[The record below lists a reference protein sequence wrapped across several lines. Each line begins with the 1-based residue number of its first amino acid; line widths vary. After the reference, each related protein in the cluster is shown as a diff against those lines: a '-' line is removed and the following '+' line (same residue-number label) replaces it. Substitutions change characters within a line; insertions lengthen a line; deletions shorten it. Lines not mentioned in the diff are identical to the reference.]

1 MKKWLELLKEKL
13 NLARLRENKFLAPLF
28 LWYEG
33 LPPDQKNIA
42 HTTFIVSGV
51 LSLLLLVYW
60 GQGKVEGLREQ
71 IEAQNL
77 NLKELS
83 RYEEQ
88 FQEQA
93 TALKILEREA
103 KKLGADFS
111 LLSSLE
117 QLAQSSQIG
126 RESIESISPK
136 QLPPGEYFVETEA
149 TVQLVRVTLRQ
160 LVEYFYKIETSPNTL
175 LLKEIRIKPRFDNPQ
190 FLNVTFKVSAY
201 KPKD

>member
-1 MKKWLELLKEKL
+1 MKRWFELLKEKL
-13 NLARLRENKFLAPLF
+13 NPSQLRQSKLFAPLF
-28 LWYEG
+28 LWYDG

-42 HTTFIVSGV
+42 HTASIIAGV
-51 LSLLLLVYW
+51 LFLLFLVYW
-60 GQGKVEGLREQ
+60 GHVKVEGLREQ

-88 FQEQA
+88 FHEQ
-93 TALKILEREA
+93 TMALKILEREA

-111 LLSSLE
+111 LLSALE

-136 QLPPGEYFVETEA
+136 QLPPGEYFIETEA

-175 LLKEIRIKPRFDNPQ
+175 LLKEVRVKPRFDNPQ
-190 FLNVTFKVSAY
+190 FLNVIFKVSAY

>member
-1 MKKWLELLKEKL
+1 MKKWFEILKDKL
-13 NLARLRENKFLAPLF
+13 NPAHLRDIKLLAPVF
-28 LWYEG
+28 LWYDG

-42 HTTFIVSGV
+42 HTASIIVGV
-51 LSLLLLVYW
+51 LFLLLLVYW
-60 GQGKVEGLREQ
+60 GHIQVEGLREQ
-71 IEAQNL
+71 IEARNL

-88 FQEQA
+88 FEEQA

-136 QLPPGEYFVETEA
+136 QLPPGEYFIETEA

-175 LLKEIRIKPRFDNPQ
+175 LLKEIRVKPRFDNPQ

>member
-1 MKKWLELLKEKL
+1 MKRWLQILKEKL
-13 NLARLRENKFLAPLF
+13 NPAHLRGNKFLAPLF
-28 LWYEG
+28 LWYDG

-42 HTTFIVSGV
+42 HTSSIIGGV
-51 LSLLLLVYW
+51 LFLLLLVYW
-60 GQGKVEGLREQ
+60 GHVKGADLREQ

-83 RYEEQ
+83 RTEEQ
-88 FQEQA
+88 FQKQSI
-93 TALKILEREA
+93 ALKILEREA

-136 QLPPGEYFVETEA
+136 QLRPGEYFIETEA
-149 TVQLVRVTLRQ
+149 TVQLVRITLRQ

-175 LLKEIRIKPRFDNPQ
+175 LLKELRVKPRFDNPQ

>member
-13 NLARLRENKFLAPLF
+13 NLGRLRENKFLAPLF

-126 RESIESISPK
+126 RESI
-136 QLPPGEYFVETEA
+136 
-149 TVQLVRVTLRQ
+149 
-160 LVEYFYKIETSPNTL
+160 
-175 LLKEIRIKPRFDNPQ
+175 
-190 FLNVTFKVSAY
+190 
-201 KPKD
+201 